1 MLSVRLSDGAVRTHD
16 RPRPRRPRGHA
27 LLALRL
33 AGICSTDL
41 ELRRGYYGF
50 AGVPGHEFV
59 ADVVACDD
67 PRWLGR
73 RVVGEINLACTRCA
87 WCRRGLGRH
96 CPTRTVLG
104 IVRQPGAFQ
113 ALFTLPERNLH
124 RVPTAVA
131 DEQAVFVEPLA
142 AACEIL
148 EQVRIERGARVA
160 LLGDGKLAQLV
171 ARVLLCAG
179 ADVAMYGRHA
189 HKLALARRA
198 GIDVHRAGKRPPRKA
213 FGLVIDATGSS
224 RGLAQAV
231 SMCAPRG
238 TVVLKSTVHDRVEL
252 DTAPVVVDEL
262 TLVGSRC
269 GPFAPALR
277 LLTSGAVRVD
287 DLIADEF
294 PLAGAPRAFERA
306 AERGVLKVL
315 LRGESRDAVRSA

>member
-1 MLSVRLSDGAVRTHD
+1 MQRVRLANGGVTVEDGR
-16 RPRPRRPRGHA
+16 RGRRPRGHA
-27 LLALRL
+27 LLALRV

-41 ELRRGYYGF
+41 ELQRGYYGF
-50 AGVPGHEFV
+50 SGVPGHEFV

-67 PRWLGR
+67 PRWFGQ
-73 RVVGEINLACTRCA
+73 RVVGEISLACTRCA

-96 CPTRTVLG
+96 CPKRSVLG

-113 ALFTLPERNLH
+113 SLFTLPERNLH
-124 RVPTAVA
+124 ALPAALT

-171 ARVLLCAG
+171 ARALLCAG
-179 ADVAMYGRHA
+179 AEVAMYGRHP

-198 GIDVHRAGKRPPRKA
+198 GADARRAGKRPPRKA
-213 FGLVIDATGSS
+213 FGVVVDATGSA
-224 RGLAQAV
+224 RGLAQAAA
-231 SMCAPRG
+231 MCAPRG

-269 GPFAPALR
+269 GPFEPALR
-277 LLTSGAVRVD
+277 LLARGRVRVD
-287 DLIADEF
+287 DLVADEF
-294 PLAGAPRAFERA
+294 PLARAADAFARA

-315 LRGESRDAVRSA
+315 LRGGAGV

>member
-1 MLSVRLSDGAVRTHD
+1 MQRVRIAGGKVTVEDAR
-16 RPRPRRPRGHA
+16 RARRPRGHA
-27 LLALRL
+27 LLALRV

-41 ELRRGYYGF
+41 ELQRGYYGF

-67 PRWLGR
+67 PRWLGK

-96 CPTRTVLG
+96 CPTRSVLG

-113 ALFTLPERNLH
+113 SLFTLPERNLH
-124 RVPTAVA
+124 RVPDALS

-160 LLGDGKLAQLV
+160 VLGDGKLAQLV
-171 ARVLLCAG
+171 ARVLLVAG
-179 ADVAMYGRHA
+179 ADVALYGRHA

-198 GIDVHRAGKRPPRKA
+198 GASARRAGKRLPRKA
-213 FGLVIDATGSS
+213 FELVVDATGSAQ
-224 RGLAQAV
+224 GLAQAV
-231 SMCAPRG
+231 AMCAPRG
-238 TVVLKSTVHDRVEL
+238 TVVMKSTVHDRVEL
-252 DTAPVVVDEL
+252 DSAPVIVDEL

-269 GPFAPALR
+269 GPFAPALA
-277 LLTSGAVRVD
+277 LLARGAVRVD
-287 DLIADEF
+287 DLVADEYA
-294 PLAGAPRAFERA
+294 LAHARRAFERA

-315 LRGESRDAVRSA
+315 LRAAPAV